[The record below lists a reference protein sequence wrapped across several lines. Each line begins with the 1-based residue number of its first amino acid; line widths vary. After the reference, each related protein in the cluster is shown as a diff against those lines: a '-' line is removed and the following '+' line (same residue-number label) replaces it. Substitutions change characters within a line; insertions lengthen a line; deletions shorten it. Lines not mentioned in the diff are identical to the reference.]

1 MYSVLFTF
9 SPRAEVASMHLAQR
23 GLGPLNSVNARGVE
37 RGACRRVGICSAGP
51 VLEAEAQHDKFIKHQ
66 LQSIQDAAFA
76 HVAMKPH
83 NVL

>member
-1 MYSVLFTF
+1 MHEGWSEVLVD
-9 SPRAEVASMHLAQR
+9 AERHL
-23 GLGPLNSVNARGVE
+23 
-37 RGACRRVGICSAGP
+37 RRVGICSAGP